1 MSLIGAVPIK
11 PFQAAKRRLKEVL
24 TPTSRASISR
34 QLAVRTVEAI
44 HSAGAIPLVLAAD
57 EEVANWGMNLG
68 LAVILDDKS
77 DLNAAA
83 SSAVVEATRQGLPWL
98 VLHVDLP
105 LLTPEVLR
113 RAMSLILQHRPVIA
127 PSSDG
132 GTPLL
137 GANSSQFDFTYG
149 PGSFQRHLRLLAAE
163 RPVVVVDP
171 KVTVDLDGPDD
182 LRALSRRVGWLSE
195 MADTLPP
202 P

>member
-11 PFQAAKRRLKEVL
+11 PFQVAKRRLQEVL
-24 TPTSRASISR
+24 TPALRASISR
-34 QLAVRTVEAI
+34 QLAANTVDAI
-44 HSAGAIPLVLAAD
+44 HTAGATPLVLAAD
-57 EEVANWGMNLG
+57 EEVAAWGQNLG
-68 LAVILDDKS
+68 IAVILDERS

-83 SSAVVEATRQGLPWL
+83 SLAVAEASRQGLPWL

-113 RAMSLILQHRPVIA
+113 RAIAVLSQSRPVIA

-137 GANSSQFDFTYG
+137 GAKSSHFDFAYG
-149 PGSFQRHLRLLAAE
+149 PGSFQRHLRLLAPE

-171 KVTVDLDGPDD
+171 KVTIDLDGPDD
-182 LRALSRRVGWLSE
+182 LRALSRRVGWLAE
-195 MADTLPP
+195 MTDTLPP
-202 P
+202 S